1 MLSALEGTDYTV
13 VIAGSGPEEE
23 ALKQQA
29 EELNLS
35 HVFF

>member
-1 MLSALEGTDYTV
+1 V